1 VVKQW
6 RLPLLQTERYEFTE
20 PTDEGIEHIAEN
32 MREGDR
38 EECYA
43 TTGHRRYLDALRI
56 SVLASDSCVMAV
68 SAYGEP
74 VALIGVTTVSFLY
87 NIGCPWMLGTPNA
100 DRYKRAFIDA
110 GRTYTQY
117 MLGEY
122 STLANHVDA
131 RNTKSVAWLQRLGFS
146 IEKPVPYG
154 ELGFPFHPF
163 QIERP
168 AHV

>member
-1 VVKQW
+1 MAKW
-6 RLPLLQTERYEFTE
+6 SLPLLQTQHYEFTE
-20 PTDEGIEHIAEN
+20 VTDEGLEHIAEN

-43 TTGHRRYLDALRI
+43 TLGHRRYYDALRI
-56 SVLASDSCVMAV
+56 SVLASDSAVMAV

-74 VALIGVTTVSFLY
+74 VAVLGVTTVSFLY
-87 NIGCPWMLGTPNA
+87 NIGSPWMLGTPNA
-100 DRYKRAFIDA
+100 ERYKRAFIDA
-110 GRTYTQY
+110 GRTYTQF

-122 STLANHVDA
+122 SSLTNHVDA

-154 ELGFPFHPF
+154 ALGLPFHPF
-163 QIERP
+163 QIERS